1 MNVLMN
7 GFRVREWGVA
17 GYYIRNGRS
26 QKDSISNYI
35 QELERAGFAKMLW
48 I

>member
-1 MNVLMN
+1 MD
-7 GFRVREWGVA
+7 GFGVREWGVA
-17 GYYIRNGRS
+17 GYYICDGRS
-26 QKDSISNYI
+26 QKDSILNYI